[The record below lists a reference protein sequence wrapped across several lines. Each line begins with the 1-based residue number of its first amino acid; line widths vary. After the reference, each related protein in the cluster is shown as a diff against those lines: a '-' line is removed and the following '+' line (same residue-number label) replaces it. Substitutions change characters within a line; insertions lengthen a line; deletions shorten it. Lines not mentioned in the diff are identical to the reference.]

1 MFKSTLGLA
10 LGLAVLLTAA
20 QSGTDP
26 GIPLVF
32 KGVKIR
38 FNRSAT
44 DRRLVD
50 KTVELIFDD
59 TGRQI
64 SVKSSERPVTIAY
77 DDVRKVV
84 FDVTTHMR
92 GGALGEIIGGIP
104 GAILEAKHVNDY
116 WFYVEQTS
124 GLFAVLEIP
133 KDSSAQVIDK
143 AKALFGDRV
152 SEYPT
157 QQGEKIEKETL
168 KDLQSK
174 HSLNADKK
182 QHPTPELK
190 PDKALVVVVCP
201 PLAARYS
208 GKGNQYK
215 LHANDKVVAVNKMGT
230 YSFAYLDPGEY
241 VLASQSENASALK
254 MNLEAGKDYYFLQ
267 NTFMGAWK
275 ARTSL
280 SLQSKEIVLHEMS
293 GAKYADWKQK

>member
-1 MFKSTLGLA
+1 MSRTTSLLA

-20 QSGTDP
+20 PSAADHV
-26 GIPLVF
+26 VF
-32 KGVKIR
+32 KDVKIR

-50 KTVELIFDD
+50 KTVDLVFDD
-59 TGRQI
+59 TARQVT
-64 SVKSSERPVTIAY
+64 VKSSEKPVTIAY

-92 GGALGEIIGGIP
+92 GGALGQMLGGIS
-104 GAILEAKHVNDY
+104 GAMVQAKHVNDY
-116 WFYVEQTS
+116 WFYIGQSS
-124 GLFAVLEIP
+124 GSYTVLEIP
-133 KDSSAQVIDK
+133 KEASPRVIDK
-143 AKALFGDRV
+143 AKALFGDKV
-152 SEYPT
+152 VEYPT

-174 HSLNADKK
+174 HSLNEDKK
-182 QHPTPELK
+182 QHPTPEVK

-201 PLAARYS
+201 PLAARSS

-215 LHANDKVVAVNKMGT
+215 LHANDKVIAVNKMGT

-241 VLASQSENASALK
+241 LLASQSENASAIKL
-254 MNLEAGKDYYFLQ
+254 NLEGGKDYYFLQ

-275 ARTSL
+275 ARTGL
-280 SLQSKEIVLHEMS
+280 SQQSKEIVLHEMS
-293 GAKYADWKQK
+293 GAEYANWKRK

>member
-92 GGALGEIIGGIP
+92 GGALGEIICGIP

-124 GLFAVLEIP
+124 GSFTVLEIP

-293 GAKYADWKQK
+293 GAKYADWRQK